1 MYMYGVRA
9 AVFKSERERERE
21 RMSDTNGRGAEQ
33 QSRRCEP
40 GTNGSEKETG
50 EQKREREGGREGEEG
65 ERERDMAGM
74 DPPSDARPKAEAA
87 TITDKVFLYLH
98 ARVQVRYDRVY

>member
-40 GTNGSEKETG
+40 DTNGSEKETG
-50 EQKREREGGREGEEG
+50 EQKG
-65 ERERDMAGM
+65 ERERERYGRNGS
-74 DPPSDARPKAEAA
+74 P
-87 TITDKVFLYLH
+87 
-98 ARVQVRYDRVY
+98 VRCETQSGGCDHYRQSVSLFTCTSTGTVR